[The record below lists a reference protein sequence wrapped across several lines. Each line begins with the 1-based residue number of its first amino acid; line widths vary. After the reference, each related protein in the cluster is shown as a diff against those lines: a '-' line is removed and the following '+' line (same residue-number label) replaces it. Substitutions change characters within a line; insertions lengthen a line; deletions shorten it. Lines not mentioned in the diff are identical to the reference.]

1 MDIKTEK
8 RMIARHINDL
18 VGGIPEFSRY
28 DDRNN
33 ISAIH
38 IMTIQDAS
46 DDGVNIYSTVGVS
59 SYSIGLSVDKVPLRV
74 ELMFVCDKMKKEIPC
89 ILSTCAFCIIN
100 SHYECFPGVIFYD
113 VIGAF
118 IDDSDMK
125 HVMFVK
131 PFLWEEYQGMVLED
145 KRVEW
150 LLAVPV
156 SEAEAKY
163 AEEYG
168 SDALDDLFEKSD
180 IDIFD
185 LYRESLK

>member
-8 RMIARHINDL
+8 PMVARHINNL
-18 VGGIPEFSRY
+18 VGGTPEFSRY
-28 DDRNN
+28 DDKNN

-38 IMTIQDAS
+38 IMTIKDVP

-59 SYSIGLSVDKVPLRV
+59 SYSIGLSVDEVPLRV
-74 ELMFVCDKMKKEIPC
+74 ELMFVCDKMQKEIPG

-100 SHYECFPGVIFYD
+100 SHYECFPGIIFYD
-113 VIGAF
+113 VISAF
-118 IDDSDMK
+118 VDDSDMK

-150 LLAVPV
+150 LLAVPI

-168 SDALDDLFEKSD
+168 SNALDDLFEKNN